1 MNIRREIANR
11 GVNPLIQR
19 TPIRKMSTKAH
30 PRRANPSGARWQ
42 REQVVDAQR
51 RILVVRGELLGDLPL
66 VAAVCVGGIVL

>member
-11 GVNPLIQR
+11 RMNPLIQS
-19 TPIRKMSTKAH
+19 TPVRKVPTKTH
-30 PRRANPSGARWQ
+30 PRRANPSGTCGQ

-66 VAAVCVGGIVL
+66 VAAVCVGGVVL